1 MKLLKFETHGDY
13 FCFVL
18 IWTKDTAKQ
27 TITLNRDAVSGVSI
41 DNSNDTYNVSIFLK
55 GVSDEIGF
63 KADRKQCETLHR
75 AMFNFDLCLE

>member
-1 MKLLKFETHGDY
+1 MRLFKFERHGDY

-18 IWTKDTAKQ
+18 LWAQDATKQ

-41 DNSNDTYNVSIFLK
+41 ANSNDTYNVSIFLK

-63 KADRKQCETLHR
+63 KADLKQCETMHKT
-75 AMFNFDLCLE
+75 MFDFDLCL